1 MGKAERYRN
10 IDMLGYKI
18 FASDMNS
25 CLEKVFSMKKV
36 HIVSGNPEVLYVG
49 LNNKELF
56 KNFISDKSV
65 IIPDGVGVQI
75 SAKILKTP
83 VKEKIAGIEVMKAI
97 IEKCEKEGKG
107 IYLLGAE
114 EEILKLCKENIKKT
128 FPNIKIV
135 GSHNGFFDLNNCN
148 DIIEDI
154 KKSNPWGLFIAM
166 GCPRQENF
174 IVNYIDELNC
184 NFYMPVGGSFD
195 VFAGKVNRAPKWML
209 SLGLEWLYRVLKEP
223 WRIKR
228 LGVIP
233 KFLLRV
239 LKNN

>member
-1 MGKAERYRN
+1 MYSGLENENLNKLFNGKDS
-10 IDMLGYKI
+10 I
-18 FASDMNS
+18 
-25 CLEKVFSMKKV
+25 
-36 HIVSGNPEVLYVG
+36 
-49 LNNKELF
+49 
-56 KNFISDKSV
+56 
-65 IIPDGVGVQI
+65 IIPDGVGTVI
-75 SAKILKTP
+75 AAKMVKNP

>member
-1 MGKAERYRN
+1 MYTN
-10 IDMLGYKI
+10 ILGYK
-18 FASDMNS
+18 
-25 CLEKVFSMKKV
+25 VFNGTKENFLREIDKRDKT
-36 HIVSGNPEVLYVG
+36 IVISGNPEILYSG
-49 LNNKELF
+49 LENENLNKLF
-56 KNFISDKSV
+56 NGKDSI
-65 IIPDGVGVQI
+65 IIPDGVGTVI
-75 SAKILKTP
+75 AAKMVKNP

>member
-1 MGKAERYRN
+1 MYTD
-10 IDMLGYKI
+10 ILGYK
-18 FASDMNS
+18 
-25 CLEKVFSMKKV
+25 VFNETKENFLKELDKRDKT
-36 HIVSGNPEVLYVG
+36 IVISGNPEVLYSG
-49 LNNKELF
+49 LENEKLNKLF
-56 KNFISDKSV
+56 NGKDSI
-65 IIPDGVGVQI
+65 IIPDGVGTVLA
-75 SAKILKTP
+75 AKIVKNP
-83 VKEKIAGIEVMKAI
+83 VKEKIAGIEVMKSV
-97 IEKCEKEGKG
+97 IEKCEREEKG

-114 EEILKLCKENIKKT
+114 EEILKLCKENIKKE

-154 KKSNPWGLFIAM
+154 KKSNPWGIFIAM

-174 IVNYIDELNC
+174 IVNYMDELNC

-209 SLGLEWLYRVLKEP
+209 SLGLEWLYRVGKEP

-228 LGVIP
+228 LKVIP

-239 LKNN
+239 LRKF

>member
-1 MGKAERYRN
+1 MYTD
-10 IDMLGYKI
+10 ILGYK
-18 FASDMNS
+18 
-25 CLEKVFSMKKV
+25 VFNETKENFLKELDKRDKI
-36 HIVSGNPEVLYVG
+36 IVISGNPEVLYSG
-49 LNNKELF
+49 LENEKLNKLF
-56 KNFISDKSV
+56 NGKDSI
-65 IIPDGVGVQI
+65 IIPDGVGTVLA
-75 SAKILKTP
+75 AKIVKNP
-83 VKEKIAGIEVMKAI
+83 VKEKIAGIEVMKSV
-97 IEKCEKEGKG
+97 IEKCEREEKG

-114 EEILKLCKENIKKT
+114 EEILKLCKENIKKE
-128 FPNIKIV
+128 FQNIKIV

-154 KKSNPWGLFIAM
+154 KKSNPWGIFIAM

-174 IVNYIDELNC
+174 IVNYMDELNC

-209 SLGLEWLYRVLKEP
+209 SLGLEWLYRVGKEP

-228 LGVIP
+228 LKVIP

-239 LKNN
+239 LRKI

>member
-83 VKEKIAGIEVMKAI
+83 VREKNSRNRIN
-97 IEKCEKEGKG
+97 EK
-107 IYLLGAE
+107 
-114 EEILKLCKENIKKT
+114 NT
-128 FPNIKIV
+128 
-135 GSHNGFFDLNNCN
+135 
-148 DIIEDI
+148 
-154 KKSNPWGLFIAM
+154 
-166 GCPRQENF
+166 
-174 IVNYIDELNC
+174 
-184 NFYMPVGGSFD
+184 
-195 VFAGKVNRAPKWML
+195 
-209 SLGLEWLYRVLKEP
+209 
-223 WRIKR
+223 
-228 LGVIP
+228 
-233 KFLLRV
+233 
-239 LKNN
+239 

>member
-1 MGKAERYRN
+1 MYTN
-10 IDMLGYKI
+10 ILGYK
-18 FASDMNS
+18 
-25 CLEKVFSMKKV
+25 VFNETKEILLKEIDKRDKT
-36 HIVSGNPEVLYVG
+36 IVISGNPEILYNG
-49 LNNKELF
+49 LENEKLNKLF
-56 KNFISDKSV
+56 NGKDSI
-65 IIPDGVGVQI
+65 IIPDGVGTVLA
-75 SAKILKTP
+75 AKMVKNP

-97 IEKCEKEGKG
+97 IEKCEKERKG

-174 IVNYIDELNC
+174 IVNYINELNC

-239 LKNN
+239 LRNN

>member
-1 MGKAERYRN
+1 MYTN
-10 IDMLGYKI
+10 ILGYK
-18 FASDMNS
+18 
-25 CLEKVFSMKKV
+25 VFNKTKENFLREIDKRDKT
-36 HIVSGNPEVLYVG
+36 IVISGNPEILYSG
-49 LNNKELF
+49 LENENLNKLF
-56 KNFISDKSV
+56 NGKDSI
-65 IIPDGVGVQI
+65 IIPDGVGTVI
-75 SAKILKTP
+75 AAKMVKNP

>member
-1 MGKAERYRN
+1 MYTN
-10 IDMLGYKI
+10 ILGYK
-18 FASDMNS
+18 
-25 CLEKVFSMKKV
+25 VFNETKENFLREIDKRDKT
-36 HIVSGNPEVLYVG
+36 IVISGNPEILYSG
-49 LNNKELF
+49 LENENLNKLF
-56 KNFISDKSV
+56 NGKDSI
-65 IIPDGVGVQI
+65 IIPDGVGTVLA
-75 SAKILKTP
+75 AKMVKNP

-135 GSHNGFFDLNNCN
+135 GSHNGFFDLNNCD

>member
-1 MGKAERYRN
+1 MYTN
-10 IDMLGYKI
+10 ILGYK
-18 FASDMNS
+18 
-25 CLEKVFSMKKV
+25 VFNETKENFLREIDKRDKT
-36 HIVSGNPEVLYVG
+36 IVISGNPEILYSG
-49 LNNKELF
+49 LENENLNKLF
-56 KNFISDKSV
+56 NGKDSI
-65 IIPDGVGVQI
+65 IIPDGVGTVI
-75 SAKILKTP
+75 AAKMVKNP

>member
-1 MGKAERYRN
+1 MYTN
-10 IDMLGYKI
+10 ILGYK
-18 FASDMNS
+18 
-25 CLEKVFSMKKV
+25 VFNETKENFLREIDKRDKT
-36 HIVSGNPEVLYVG
+36 IVISGNPEILYSG
-49 LNNKELF
+49 LENENLNKLF
-56 KNFISDKSV
+56 NGKDSI
-65 IIPDGVGVQI
+65 IIPDGVGTVI
-75 SAKILKTP
+75 AAKMVKNP
-83 VKEKIAGIEVMKAI
+83 VKEKIAGIEVMKDI

>member
-1 MGKAERYRN
+1 MYTN
-10 IDMLGYKI
+10 ILGYK
-18 FASDMNS
+18 
-25 CLEKVFSMKKV
+25 VFNETKENFLREIDKRDKT
-36 HIVSGNPEVLYVG
+36 IVISGNPEILYNG
-49 LNNKELF
+49 LENEKLNKLF
-56 KNFISDKSV
+56 NGKDSI
-65 IIPDGVGVQI
+65 IIPDGVGTVLA
-75 SAKILKTP
+75 AKMVKNP

>member
-1 MGKAERYRN
+1 MYTN
-10 IDMLGYKI
+10 ILGYK
-18 FASDMNS
+18 
-25 CLEKVFSMKKV
+25 VFNETKENFLREIDKRDKT
-36 HIVSGNPEVLYVG
+36 IVISGNPEILYNG
-49 LNNKELF
+49 LENEKLNKLF
-56 KNFISDKSV
+56 NGKDSI
-65 IIPDGVGVQI
+65 IIPDGVGTVLA
-75 SAKILKTP
+75 AKMVKNP

-135 GSHNGFFDLNNCN
+135 GSHNGFFDLNNCD

-195 VFAGKVNRAPKWML
+195 VFAGKVNRAPN
-209 SLGLEWLYRVLKEP
+209 GC
-223 WRIKR
+223 
-228 LGVIP
+228 
-233 KFLLRV
+233 FH
-239 LKNN
+239 

>member
-1 MGKAERYRN
+1 MYTN
-10 IDMLGYKI
+10 ILGYK
-18 FASDMNS
+18 
-25 CLEKVFSMKKV
+25 VFNETKENFLREIDKRDKT
-36 HIVSGNPEVLYVG
+36 IVISGNPEILYSG
-49 LNNKELF
+49 LENENLNKLF
-56 KNFISDKSV
+56 NGKDSI
-65 IIPDGVGVQI
+65 IIPDGVGTVI
-75 SAKILKTP
+75 AAKMVKNP

-128 FPNIKIV
+128 FPNINIV

>member
-1 MGKAERYRN
+1 MYTN
-10 IDMLGYKI
+10 ILGYK
-18 FASDMNS
+18 
-25 CLEKVFSMKKV
+25 VFNETKENFLREIDKRDKT
-36 HIVSGNPEVLYVG
+36 IVISGNPEILYNG
-49 LNNKELF
+49 LENEKLNKLF
-56 KNFISDKSV
+56 NRKDSI
-65 IIPDGVGVQI
+65 IIPDGVGTVLA
-75 SAKILKTP
+75 AKMVKNP

-135 GSHNGFFDLNNCN
+135 GSHNGFFDLNNCD

>member
-1 MGKAERYRN
+1 MYTN
-10 IDMLGYKI
+10 ILGYK
-18 FASDMNS
+18 
-25 CLEKVFSMKKV
+25 VFNETKENFLKEIDKRDKT
-36 HIVSGNPEVLYVG
+36 IVISGNPEILYNG
-49 LNNKELF
+49 LENEKLNKLF
-56 KNFISDKSV
+56 NGKDSI
-65 IIPDGVGVQI
+65 IIPDGVGTVLA
-75 SAKILKTP
+75 AKMVKNP

-174 IVNYIDELNC
+174 IVNYINELNC

-239 LKNN
+239 LRNN

>member
-1 MGKAERYRN
+1 MYTN
-10 IDMLGYKI
+10 ILGYK
-18 FASDMNS
+18 
-25 CLEKVFSMKKV
+25 VFNETKENFLREIDKRDKT
-36 HIVSGNPEVLYVG
+36 IVISGNPEILYSG
-49 LNNKELF
+49 LENENLNKLF
-56 KNFISDKSV
+56 NGKDSI
-65 IIPDGVGVQI
+65 IIPDGVGTVI
-75 SAKILKTP
+75 AAKMVKNP
-83 VKEKIAGIEVMKAI
+83 VKEKIAGIEVMRAI